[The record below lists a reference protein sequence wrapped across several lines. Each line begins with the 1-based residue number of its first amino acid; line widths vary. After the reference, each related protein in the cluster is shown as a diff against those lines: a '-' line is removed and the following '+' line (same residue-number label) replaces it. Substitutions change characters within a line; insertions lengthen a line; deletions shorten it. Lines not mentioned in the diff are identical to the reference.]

1 MDTKKKEQKKPLQNP
16 TTHYSNTS
24 NFVISVKYI
33 V

>member
-1 MDTKKKEQKKPLQNP
+1 MDIKKKKNNTTNQNP